1 MRRGLGWEQRGYVSV
16 KSALVGLLPAAVDC
30 RVAPAR
36 LLSARPIARVVNAR
50 SETDGLIDGW
60 LLMLRRS

>member
-30 RVAPAR
+30 RVLASR
-36 LLSARPIARVVNAR
+36 LLVCSRLGPSLALSTRVR
-50 SETDGLIDGW
+50 R
-60 LLMLRRS
+60 LMD